1 MSSCTTISCDVC
13 DCLYDEAH
21 YDQECP
27 VCKLRTEME
36 EKIEFLTGQ
45 IDSLK
50 DQVDEAL
57 CGVQEFRRSR
67 PIE

>member
-13 DCLYDEAH
+13 DCLFDEAH

-36 EKIEFLTGQ
+36 EKIEELNELIRNFHPL
-45 IDSLK
+45 
-50 DQVDEAL
+50 E
-57 CGVQEFRRSR
+57 
-67 PIE
+67 